1 MRAHGHT
8 HTHACAHTR
17 PAARPCPTPRA
28 RRGGA
33 GSRRGRAPRSR
44 SARDRRRRA
53 SVLCR
58 RGGPGAEAPQ
68 TEPPRFLSA
77 RTAGLC
83 AAGRRD
89 GAPGPGGPRPTHDP
103 RPQPSRASSG
113 RRLLSQQL
121 RLGGGMGG
129 EADAE
134 MEALSSSSMWWW
146 EHPQRRGE
154 SRLYHDESSTQ
165 RRKMLCQETNTEHL
179 LFQILWRKL
188 WEAKEE
194 MPRPKDCPLWT
205 QKGFLSLHCKVLF
218 PDRRTPL

>member
-1 MRAHGHT
+1 MTRARTRTDTRALALPPASQPPFVLRSTHAYAHARIPASSHMRAHGHT

-103 RPQPSRASSG
+103 RPQPSRASPG

-129 EADAE
+129 EAG
-134 MEALSSSSMWWW
+134 ALS
-146 EHPQRRGE
+146 RGRFGN
-154 SRLYHDESSTQ
+154 S
-165 RRKMLCQETNTEHL
+165 
-179 LFQILWRKL
+179 
-188 WEAKEE
+188 
-194 MPRPKDCPLWT
+194 
-205 QKGFLSLHCKVLF
+205 LSLGSVAETWTRE
-218 PDRRTPL
+218 P